1 MNKMINVP
9 MAQQRDIQA
18 VTTEI
23 RTLTRAAQRMALEY
37 GVEIGRRLH
46 EAKEM
51 LPHGEWSNWLK
62 TEVEFS
68 QSTANNFMRL
78 FDAYADDQ
86 ITLDGATTKSQALGK
101 LSITK
106 ALRLLAL
113 PEEERED
120 FIEAHDVERLSTREL
135 ERLLK
140 EKELAERL
148 AEQAREELKSR
159 NSELESTRHEVE
171 EARTAGE
178 RAIRDAEVAKKRVS
192 ELEKALENE
201 KNAAKKAAEKL
212 KELKNN
218 PKVAPEVLEKLKA
231 EAEEAAGREAAE
243 KIERE
248 LAESKAELER
258 QKQAVESYAQAAKAA
273 EARLATTEKRLKLAD
288 PDVVLFKQQFEA
300 VQEAF
305 NKLLG
310 IQMRIENSN
319 QENSQKLKKAIE
331 AMIEGFKGRI

>member
-171 EARTAGE
+171 EARIAGE

-319 QENSQKLKKAIE
+319 QENSQKLKKAIA
-331 AMIEGFKGRI
+331 AMLESFKDRI